1 MNKYL
6 VGLLVGVAFTGSL
19 FQFDFNLPSYS
30 KTAHNKL
37 LKKHDKVKRIVK
49 SRRDKLSVKAAK
61 KTGKRAAAALVPFA
75 GVVII
80 TSLSVQEYCKDLES
94 NIELSNIVNDKNE
107 RFDNDECYK
116 QAKDDAIGVFDLI
129 EQWWS
134 NE

>member
-1 MNKYL
+1 MGATL
-6 VGLLVGVAFTGSL
+6 TGSL

-30 KTAHNKL
+30 QTAHNKL
-37 LKKHDKVKRIVK
+37 LKKHDKVKSIVK
-49 SRRDKLSVKAAK
+49 NRRDKLSVNTAK

-75 GVVII
+75 GVVVI

-107 RFDNDECYK
+107 KFNNDECYK